1 MMKILVALNNQEIK
15 QKIDECFKEEVYH
28 VDFESM
34 EEVIEFLSTRSEEYI
49 LVTKDSLKGNIDKR
63 LYIKQLK
70 LANKNVK
77 IIYIVQELTQ
87 EYKEFLFAN
96 EVFNIFEGKN
106 IHMDQLLESIQ
117 NPQFVIY
124 KNSQMEEKS
133 NKKIIGV
140 IGLSGVGKS
149 VISSALSKDMC
160 AKLRGKVLLA
170 DMSLKTHSLDIYNN
184 ISTNLS
190 LYEYLSQCEES
201 NFSRKEIEKYILEDQ
216 EEKKLNYLLADDHLG
231 NLNEKMLDKIYQYM
245 IDEYQHIVLD
255 LDTNLNHL
263 ITKFWLEKVTDVVIV
278 MNPNYVNVRNSIAYL
293 KNLKKNSIK
302 LSMIINKIQRGSLD
316 FSQIRSFF
324 KEYYITGYM
333 MYSKNIEGYMNGSI
347 SNIVLNC
354 NFDRLYKKIMLVDE
368 KISLKES
375 YLKKYMQIKKRLENV

>member
-1 MMKILVALNNQEIK
+1 MMKILVALDNQEIK

-106 IHMDQLLESIQ
+106 IHMDQLLENIQ
-117 NPQFVIY
+117 TPQFVIY

-140 IGLSGVGKS
+140 IGLYGVGKS

-160 AKLRGKVLLA
+160 AKLRGKILLA

-201 NFSRKEIEKYILEDQ
+201 NFNKKEIEKYILEDQ

-231 NLNEKMLDKIYQYM
+231 SLNEKMLDKIYQYM
-245 IDEYQHIVLD
+245 INEYQHIVLD

-263 ITKFWLEKVTDVVIV
+263 VTKFWLEKVTDVVIV

-293 KNLKKNSIK
+293 KNLKKDSIK

-333 MYSKNIEGYMNGSI
+333 MYSKNIEGYINGSI